1 MRKDFFEE
9 HITHGSATFP
19 VGIYN
24 MNFNKES
31 DVLFPVH
38 YHKEF
43 EFLLINKGNVK
54 IQLEG
59 KTLYLKS
66 GDGIF
71 INSGTL
77 HSAVS
82 ICEKE
87 CSFTAVVFL
96 PEFIA
101 AYYENSYERYIH
113 AVIRNELTIPL
124 ELSNDVIDLIIETSD
139 LFESADFGYELFI
152 KSNII
157 KMMAI
162 CIAKSEHHVE
172 KKHDDKTDI
181 VKIVIDYIHQ
191 NYNNNLTLGSL
202 SSYAHISREH
212 LCRIFREVADSSP
225 IVYLNRYRIIQSA
238 YMLRNTNKTVS
249 EISSECGFNNS
260 SYFNKLFM
268 RFMNCTPLEYRN
280 NL

>member
-24 MNFNKES
+24 MNFNKGS

-87 CSFTAVVFL
+87 
-96 PEFIA
+96 
-101 AYYENSYERYIH
+101 
-113 AVIRNELTIPL
+113 
-124 ELSNDVIDLIIETSD
+124 
-139 LFESADFGYELFI
+139 
-152 KSNII
+152 
-157 KMMAI
+157 
-162 CIAKSEHHVE
+162 
-172 KKHDDKTDI
+172 
-181 VKIVIDYIHQ
+181 
-191 NYNNNLTLGSL
+191 
-202 SSYAHISREH
+202 
-212 LCRIFREVADSSP
+212 
-225 IVYLNRYRIIQSA
+225 
-238 YMLRNTNKTVS
+238 
-249 EISSECGFNNS
+249 
-260 SYFNKLFM
+260 
-268 RFMNCTPLEYRN
+268 
-280 NL
+280 